1 MGDTEYVLKD
11 LSAPVETLIDKWGVP
26 HIYAAGDRDVYF
38 AQGFNAARDRLFQID
53 LWRRRGLGLLAEVF
67 GPQCVE
73 QDRATRLFLYRGDM
87 DAEWA
92 AYGTGTADI
101 AEAFVAG
108 INAYVDLCRDDPRLL
123 PEEFGELGYLP
134 SYWHADDVARIR
146 SHGLYHNLEQEV
158 ARARTLAEY
167 GAEVEDLRRAREPAV
182 DIVVPDGLDVGA
194 IPEDVLTV
202 YRLAT
207 SPAIIPPDSA
217 PARGHGQGSNNWVI
231 AGTRTATGRPLL
243 ANDPHR
249 SISMPGL
256 RYIAHLTTPTMDV
269 IGAGEPALP
278 GVSIGHN
285 DTIAF
290 GLTIFSIDQEDL
302 YVYETDPQ
310 DPTLYRYGD
319 GWERMTEV
327 VEHVPVHGADPV
339 PVTLT
344 FTRHGPVIYSD
355 PGRNVAFAVRAAWLD
370 VGMAPYLGSV
380 NYMSAQ
386 SWDEFLSAMNRWGS
400 PGENQVFADLE
411 GNIGWV
417 PAGRVPIRPNWDGL
431 LPVPGDGHYEW
442 AGYYA
447 ADELPRR
454 FNPEAGWLAT
464 ANEMNLPKDYP
475 NAEHTV
481 GYDWYSPVRYER
493 IAERLDQLS
502 DVTVEDCVALQTD
515 YMSVP
520 ARAFVTFLRSIEGSD
535 SEDLRLLQSWDGDES
550 ANSAAAALF
559 EVWFRRHFRPAYLR
573 AALAKHV
580 PEERLDSALAM
591 VLPPEQ
597 DTGDTRVDLAILSA
611 PERFLGAGGTAR
623 LKALALQTLAE
634 AAAEVARR
642 LGADRQ
648 EWAWG
653 RLHHSLLVHP
663 VYPAF
668 GAQPPDW
675 ASIGPLPRGGSGD
688 TVGATTYLE
697 DFRQA
702 VGASFRIIVD
712 IGDWDASV
720 AMNAPGQSGRPRSP
734 HYDDLFALWA
744 GDGHFPLVYSREA
757 VEAHTAER
765 YLLIPLETERTA
777 SRVIAPA

>member
-1 MGDTEYVLKD
+1 
-11 LSAPVETLIDKWGVP
+11 
-26 HIYAAGDRDVYF
+26 
-38 AQGFNAARDRLFQID
+38 
-53 LWRRRGLGLLAEVF
+53 
-67 GPQCVE
+67 
-73 QDRATRLFLYRGDM
+73 
-87 DAEWA
+87 
-92 AYGTGTADI
+92 
-101 AEAFVAG
+101 
-108 INAYVDLCRDDPRLL
+108 
-123 PEEFGELGYLP
+123 
-134 SYWHADDVARIR
+134 
-146 SHGLYHNLEQEV
+146 
-158 ARARTLAEY
+158 
-167 GAEVEDLRRAREPAV
+167 
-182 DIVVPDGLDVGA
+182 
-194 IPEDVLTV
+194 
-202 YRLAT
+202 
-207 SPAIIPPDSA
+207 
-217 PARGHGQGSNNWVI
+217 
-231 AGTRTATGRPLL
+231 
-243 ANDPHR
+243 
-249 SISMPGL
+249 
-256 RYIAHLTTPTMDV
+256 
-269 IGAGEPALP
+269 
-278 GVSIGHN
+278 
-285 DTIAF
+285 
-290 GLTIFSIDQEDL
+290 
-302 YVYETDPQ
+302 
-310 DPTLYRYGD
+310 
-319 GWERMTEV
+319 
-327 VEHVPVHGADPV
+327 
-339 PVTLT
+339 
-344 FTRHGPVIYSD
+344 
-355 PGRNVAFAVRAAWLD
+355 
-370 VGMAPYLGSV
+370 
-380 NYMSAQ
+380 
-386 SWDEFLSAMNRWGS
+386 
-400 PGENQVFADLE
+400 
-411 GNIGWV
+411 
-417 PAGRVPIRPNWDGL
+417 
-431 LPVPGDGHYEW
+431 
-442 AGYYA
+442 
-447 ADELPRR
+447 
-454 FNPEAGWLAT
+454 
-464 ANEMNLPKDYP
+464 MNLPKDYP